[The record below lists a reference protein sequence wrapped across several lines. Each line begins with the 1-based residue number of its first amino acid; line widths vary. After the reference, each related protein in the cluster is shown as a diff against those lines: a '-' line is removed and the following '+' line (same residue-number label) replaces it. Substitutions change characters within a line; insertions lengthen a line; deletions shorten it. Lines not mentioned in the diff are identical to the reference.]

1 MRGEVDP
8 QSSMFHYFS
17 VESRIPADHPLRPVK
32 KLADSA
38 LSAIS
43 AELDGLYAR
52 TGRPSI
58 PPERLLKA
66 QLLIAFYSV
75 RSDRQFCEQLDYNL
89 LFRWFLDLDLESG
102 GLDQSNFS
110 RLRERLVE
118 TDIARRFFDE
128 VVRLA
133 RQDKLLSS
141 DHFTVDGTL
150 IEAWASFK
158 SFKRK
163 DGDEPP
169 KPGDGTGMVDFK
181 GEKRSNAT
189 HRSTTDPDA
198 KLMRKGNGQPAKL
211 SYGGHALMENRSG
224 LCVDLLITDATLAE
238 HQAARQL
245 LTRARRRRIHPK
257 TLGADKGYHV
267 KDFVQHL
274 REHNIRP
281 HIARIEGRKTPGL
294 DGRTT
299 RTEGYKIS
307 QRKRK
312 RIEEIFGWLKTVGGM
327 RKTRF
332 IGEARTQIAAYL
344 SAAAYNLLRIAKL
357 QTAGGRDVMR
367 HPESGVNPFPGPFDG
382 HQNGN
387 GKPIPGMKS

>member
-17 VESRIPADHPLRPVK
+17 VESRIPADHPLRRVK
-32 KLADSA
+32 KLAESA

-75 RSDRQFCEQLDYNL
+75 RSDRLFCEQLDYNL

-133 RQDKLLSS
+133 RKDKLLSS

-150 IEAWASFK
+150 IDAWASFK

-163 DGDEPP
+163 DDDEPP

-189 HRSTTDPDA
+189 HQSTTDPDA
-198 KLMRKGNGQPAKL
+198 KLMRKGNGQPARL

-245 LTRARRRRIHPK
+245 LTRARRRKIHPK

-274 REHNIRP
+274 RDHKIKR
-281 HIARIEGRKTPGL
+281 TSPGSTDAGHRGSM
-294 DGRTT
+294 DGRAAPRAT
-299 RTEGYKIS
+299 R
-307 QRKRK
+307 
-312 RIEEIFGWLKTVGGM
+312 
-327 RKTRF
+327 
-332 IGEARTQIAAYL
+332 
-344 SAAAYNLLRIAKL
+344 
-357 QTAGGRDVMR
+357 
-367 HPESGVNPFPGPFDG
+367 
-382 HQNGN
+382 
-387 GKPIPGMKS
+387 

>member
-128 VVRLA
+128 VVRLT
-133 RQDKLLSS
+133 RKDKLLSS

-150 IEAWASFK
+150 IDAWASFK

-163 DGDEPP
+163 DDKEPP

-189 HRSTTDPDA
+189 HQSTTDPEA
-198 KLMRKGNGQPAKL
+198 KLMRKGNGQPARL

-245 LTRARRRRIHPK
+245 LTRARRRKIHPK

-274 REHNIRP
+274 REHKIKP
-281 HIARIEGRKTPGL
+281 HIARIDGRKTPGL
-294 DGRTT
+294 DGRTSC
-299 RTEGYKIS
+299 TEGYKVS

-312 RIEEIFGWLKTVGGM
+312 RIEEIFGWLKTVG
-327 RKTRF
+327 
-332 IGEARTQIAAYL
+332 
-344 SAAAYNLLRIAKL
+344 YNLLRIAKL
-357 QTAGGRDVMR
+357 QSAG
-367 HPESGVNPFPGPFDG
+367 SAA
-382 HQNGN
+382 
-387 GKPIPGMKS
+387 

>member
-267 KDFVQHL
+267 KDFIQHL

-299 RTEGYKIS
+299 RTEGYKVS

-357 QTAGGRDVMR
+357 QTAGGAT
-367 HPESGVNPFPGPFDG
+367 
-382 HQNGN
+382 
-387 GKPIPGMKS
+387 

>member
-1 MRGEVDP
+1 MRGELDP

-17 VESRIPADHPLRPVK
+17 VESRIPAEHPLRRVK
-32 KLADSA
+32 KLAETA

-43 AELDGLYAR
+43 GELDGLYAR

-66 QLLIAFYSV
+66 QLLIALYSV
-75 RSDRQFCEQLDYNL
+75 RSDRLFCEQLDYNL
-89 LFRWFLDLDLESG
+89 LFRWFLDLNLESG

-133 RQDKLLSS
+133 RRDKLLSS

-150 IEAWASFK
+150 IDAWASFK

-163 DGDEPP
+163 NDDEPP

-189 HRSTTDPDA
+189 HQSTTDPEA
-198 KLMRKGNGQPAKL
+198 KLMRKGNGQPARL

-238 HQAARQL
+238 HKAARQL

-281 HIARIEGRKTPGL
+281 HIARIDGRTTPGL

-312 RIEEIFGWLKTVGGM
+312 RVEEIFGWLKTVGGM

-332 IGEARTQIAAYL
+332 IGQAKTQIAAYL

-357 QTAGGRDVMR
+357 QSAG
-367 HPESGVNPFPGPFDG
+367 SAA
-382 HQNGN
+382 
-387 GKPIPGMKS
+387 

>member
-17 VESRIPADHPLRPVK
+17 VESRIPADHPLRRVK
-32 KLADSA
+32 KLAESA

-52 TGRPSI
+52 TGRPLI

-75 RSDRQFCEQLDYNL
+75 RSDRLFCEQLDYNL

-133 RQDKLLSS
+133 RKDKLLSS
-141 DHFTVDGTL
+141 DHFTV
-150 IEAWASFK
+150 
-158 SFKRK
+158 
-163 DGDEPP
+163 
-169 KPGDGTGMVDFK
+169 DGTGMVDFK

-189 HRSTTDPDA
+189 HQGTTDPDA

-224 LCVDLLITDATLAE
+224 LCVDLLITDATPAE

-245 LTRARRRRIHPK
+245 LTRARRRKIHPK

-274 REHNIRP
+274 REHGIKP
-281 HIARIEGRKTPGL
+281 HIARIDGRKTPGL
-294 DGRTT
+294 DGRTSC
-299 RTEGYKIS
+299 TEGYKVS

-344 SAAAYNLLRIAKL
+344 SAAAYNLLRIAKF
-357 QTAGGRDVMR
+357 QAAG
-367 HPESGVNPFPGPFDG
+367 SAA
-382 HQNGN
+382 
-387 GKPIPGMKS
+387 

>member
-43 AELDGLYAR
+43 AELDGLYAKG
-52 TGRPSI
+52 GRPSI

-89 LFRWFLDLDLESG
+89 LFRWFLDLDMESG

-133 RQDKLLSS
+133 RKDKLLSS

-150 IEAWASFK
+150 IDAWASFK

-163 DGDEPP
+163 DDDEPP
-169 KPGDGTGMVDFK
+169 KSGGDGTGMVDFK

-224 LCVDLLITDATLAE
+224 LCIDLLITDATMAE
-238 HQAARQL
+238 HKAARQL

-267 KDFVQHL
+267 KDFVRHL
-274 REHNIRP
+274 REHKIKP
-281 HIARIEGRKTPGL
+281 HIARIDGRKTPGL

-299 RTEGYKIS
+299 CTEGYKVS

-312 RIEEIFGWLKTVGGM
+312 RVEEIFGWLKTVGGM

-357 QTAGGRDVMR
+357 QDAGRAA
-367 HPESGVNPFPGPFDG
+367 
-382 HQNGN
+382 
-387 GKPIPGMKS
+387 

>member
-133 RQDKLLSS
+133 RKDKLLSS

-163 DGDEPP
+163 DDDEPP

-189 HRSTTDPDA
+189 HQSTTDPDA

-267 KDFVQHL
+267 KDFIQHL

-299 RTEGYKIS
+299 RTEGYKVS

-357 QTAGGRDVMR
+357 QTAGGAT
-367 HPESGVNPFPGPFDG
+367 
-382 HQNGN
+382 
-387 GKPIPGMKS
+387 

>member
-133 RQDKLLSS
+133 SQDKLLSS

-163 DGDEPP
+163 DDDEPP

-189 HRSTTDPDA
+189 HQSTTDPDA

-357 QTAGGRDVMR
+357 QTAGGAT
-367 HPESGVNPFPGPFDG
+367 
-382 HQNGN
+382 
-387 GKPIPGMKS
+387 

>member
-17 VESRIPADHPLRPVK
+17 VESRIPVDHPLRRVK
-32 KLADSA
+32 KLAESA

-75 RSDRQFCEQLDYNL
+75 RSDRLFCEQLDYNL

-133 RQDKLLSS
+133 RKDKLLSS

-150 IEAWASFK
+150 IDAWASFK

-163 DGDEPP
+163 DDDEPP

-189 HRSTTDPDA
+189 HQSTTDPDA

-245 LTRARRRRIHPK
+245 LTRARRRKIHPK

-274 REHNIRP
+274 REHGIKP
-281 HIARIEGRKTPGL
+281 HIARIDGRKTPGL
-294 DGRTT
+294 DGRTSC
-299 RTEGYKIS
+299 TEGYKVS

-312 RIEEIFGWLKTVGGM
+312 RVEEIFGWLKTVGGM

-357 QTAGGRDVMR
+357 QSAG
-367 HPESGVNPFPGPFDG
+367 SAA
-382 HQNGN
+382 
-387 GKPIPGMKS
+387 

>member
-17 VESRIPADHPLRPVK
+17 VESRIPVDHPLRRVK
-32 KLADSA
+32 KLAESA

-75 RSDRQFCEQLDYNL
+75 RSDRLFCEQLDYNL

-133 RQDKLLSS
+133 RKDKLLSS

-150 IEAWASFK
+150 IDAWASFK

-163 DGDEPP
+163 DDDEPP

-189 HRSTTDPDA
+189 HQSTTDPDA

-245 LTRARRRRIHPK
+245 LTRARRRKIHPK

-274 REHNIRP
+274 REHKIKP
-281 HIARIEGRKTPGL
+281 HIARIDGRKTPGL

-299 RTEGYKIS
+299 CTEGYKVS

-312 RIEEIFGWLKTVGGM
+312 RVEEIFGWLKTVGGM

-357 QTAGGRDVMR
+357 QSAG
-367 HPESGVNPFPGPFDG
+367 SAA
-382 HQNGN
+382 
-387 GKPIPGMKS
+387 

>member
-17 VESRIPADHPLRPVK
+17 VESRIPADHPLRRVK
-32 KLADSA
+32 KLAESA

-75 RSDRQFCEQLDYNL
+75 RSDRLFCEQLDYNL

-133 RQDKLLSS
+133 RKDKLLSS

-150 IEAWASFK
+150 IDAWASFK

-163 DGDEPP
+163 DDDEPP

-189 HRSTTDPDA
+189 HQSTTDPDA

-224 LCVDLLITDATLAE
+224 LCVDLLITDATQAE
-238 HQAARQL
+238 PVIGYLEDDCGLRRNWLKGSEGDVLHPVLRSAGYKLRWLMLNVSLERQQ
-245 LTRARRRRIHPK
+245 
-257 TLGADKGYHV
+257 
-267 KDFVQHL
+267 VQYL
-274 REHNIRP
+274 
-281 HIARIEGRKTPGL
+281 TPG
-294 DGRTT
+294 GQMRRTGIT
-299 RTEGYKIS
+299 FPWFSIMGCVV
-307 QRKRK
+307 
-312 RIEEIFGWLKTVGGM
+312 WLWG
-327 RKTRF
+327 
-332 IGEARTQIAAYL
+332 
-344 SAAAYNLLRIAKL
+344 
-357 QTAGGRDVMR
+357 
-367 HPESGVNPFPGPFDG
+367 
-382 HQNGN
+382 
-387 GKPIPGMKS
+387 

>member
-43 AELDGLYAR
+43 AELDGLYAKG
-52 TGRPSI
+52 GRPSI

-133 RQDKLLSS
+133 HKDKLLSS

-150 IEAWASFK
+150 IDAWASFK

-163 DGDEPP
+163 DDDEPP
-169 KPGDGTGMVDFK
+169 
-181 GEKRSNAT
+181 
-189 HRSTTDPDA
+189 
-198 KLMRKGNGQPAKL
+198 Q
-211 SYGGHALMENRSG
+211 
-224 LCVDLLITDATLAE
+224 
-238 HQAARQL
+238 
-245 LTRARRRRIHPK
+245 ARR
-257 TLGADKGYHV
+257 
-267 KDFVQHL
+267 
-274 REHNIRP
+274 
-281 HIARIEGRKTPGL
+281 
-294 DGRTT
+294 
-299 RTEGYKIS
+299 
-307 QRKRK
+307 
-312 RIEEIFGWLKTVGGM
+312 
-327 RKTRF
+327 
-332 IGEARTQIAAYL
+332 
-344 SAAAYNLLRIAKL
+344 
-357 QTAGGRDVMR
+357 
-367 HPESGVNPFPGPFDG
+367 
-382 HQNGN
+382 
-387 GKPIPGMKS
+387 

>member
-43 AELDGLYAR
+43 AELDGLYAKG
-52 TGRPSI
+52 GRPSI

-133 RQDKLLSS
+133 RKDKLLSS

-150 IEAWASFK
+150 IDAWASFK

-163 DGDEPP
+163 DDDEPP
-169 KPGDGTGMVDFK
+169 KSGGDGTGMVDFK

-224 LCVDLLITDATLAE
+224 LCIDLLITDATMAE
-238 HQAARQL
+238 HKAARQL

-267 KDFVQHL
+267 KDFVRHL
-274 REHNIRP
+274 REHKIKP
-281 HIARIEGRKTPGL
+281 HIARIDGRKTPGL

-299 RTEGYKIS
+299 CTEGYKVS

-312 RIEEIFGWLKTVGGM
+312 RVEEIFGWLKTVGGM

-332 IGEARTQIAAYL
+332 IGKARTQIAAYL

-357 QTAGGRDVMR
+357 QDAGRAA
-367 HPESGVNPFPGPFDG
+367 
-382 HQNGN
+382 
-387 GKPIPGMKS
+387 

>member
-17 VESRIPADHPLRPVK
+17 VESRIPADHPLRRVK
-32 KLADSA
+32 KLAESA

-66 QLLIAFYSV
+66 QLLIALYSV
-75 RSDRQFCEQLDYNL
+75 RSDRLFCEQLDYNL

-133 RQDKLLSS
+133 RKDKLLSS

-150 IEAWASFK
+150 IDAWASFK

-163 DGDEPP
+163 DDDEPP

-189 HRSTTDPDA
+189 HQSTTDPDA

-224 LCVDLLITDATLAE
+224 LCIDLLITDATMAE
-238 HQAARQL
+238 HKAARQL

-274 REHNIRP
+274 REHKIKP
-281 HIARIEGRKTPGL
+281 HIARIDGRKTPGL
-294 DGRTT
+294 DGRTSC
-299 RTEGYKIS
+299 TEGYKVS

-312 RIEEIFGWLKTVGGM
+312 RVEEIFGWLKTVGGM

-357 QTAGGRDVMR
+357 QSAG
-367 HPESGVNPFPGPFDG
+367 SAA
-382 HQNGN
+382 
-387 GKPIPGMKS
+387 

>member
-17 VESRIPADHPLRPVK
+17 VESRIPADHPLRRVK
-32 KLADSA
+32 KLAESA

-75 RSDRQFCEQLDYNL
+75 RSDRLFCEQLDYNL

-133 RQDKLLSS
+133 RKDKLLSS

-150 IEAWASFK
+150 IDAWASFK

-163 DGDEPP
+163 DDDEPP

-189 HRSTTDPDA
+189 HQSTTDPDA

-245 LTRARRRRIHPK
+245 LTRARRRKIHPK

-274 REHNIRP
+274 REHGIKP
-281 HIARIEGRKTPGL
+281 HIARIDGRKTPGL
-294 DGRTT
+294 DGRTSC
-299 RTEGYKIS
+299 TEGYKVS

-312 RIEEIFGWLKTVGGM
+312 RVEEIFGWLKTVGGM

-357 QTAGGRDVMR
+357 QAAG
-367 HPESGVNPFPGPFDG
+367 SAA
-382 HQNGN
+382 
-387 GKPIPGMKS
+387 

>member
-17 VESRIPADHPLRPVK
+17 VESRIPADHPLRRVK
-32 KLADSA
+32 RLAESA

-75 RSDRQFCEQLDYNL
+75 RSDRLFCEQLDYNL

-133 RQDKLLSS
+133 RKDKLLSS

-150 IEAWASFK
+150 IDAWASFK

-163 DGDEPP
+163 DDDEPP

-189 HRSTTDPDA
+189 HQSTTDPDA

-245 LTRARRRRIHPK
+245 LTRARRRKIHPK

-274 REHNIRP
+274 REHKIKP
-281 HIARIEGRKTPGL
+281 HIARIDGRKTPGF

-299 RTEGYKIS
+299 CTEGYKVS

-312 RIEEIFGWLKTVGGM
+312 RVEEIFGWLKTVGGM

-332 IGEARTQIAAYL
+332 IGQARTQIAAYL

-357 QTAGGRDVMR
+357 QSAG
-367 HPESGVNPFPGPFDG
+367 SAA
-382 HQNGN
+382 
-387 GKPIPGMKS
+387 

>member
-17 VESRIPADHPLRPVK
+17 VESRIPADHPLRRVK
-32 KLADSA
+32 KLAESA

-75 RSDRQFCEQLDYNL
+75 RSDRLFCEQLDYNL
-89 LFRWFLDLDLESG
+89 LFRWFLDLDLEAG

-133 RQDKLLSS
+133 RKDKLLSS

-150 IEAWASFK
+150 IDAWASFK

-163 DGDEPP
+163 DDDEPP
-169 KPGDGTGMVDFK
+169 KPGDGSGMVDFK

-189 HRSTTDPDA
+189 HQSTTDPDA
-198 KLMRKGNGQPAKL
+198 KLMRKGNSQPAKL

-245 LTRARRRRIHPK
+245 LTRARRRKIHPK

-274 REHNIRP
+274 REHGIKP
-281 HIARIEGRKTPGL
+281 HIARIDGRKTPGL
-294 DGRTT
+294 DGRTSC
-299 RTEGYKIS
+299 TEGYKVS

-357 QTAGGRDVMR
+357 QAAG
-367 HPESGVNPFPGPFDG
+367 SAA
-382 HQNGN
+382 
-387 GKPIPGMKS
+387 

>member
-17 VESRIPADHPLRPVK
+17 VESRVPADHPLRRVK
-32 KLADSA
+32 KLAETA

-43 AELDGLYAR
+43 GELDGLYAK

-75 RSDRQFCEQLDYNL
+75 RSDRLFCEQLDYNL
-89 LFRWFLDLDLESG
+89 LFRWFLDLDLESS

-133 RQDKLLSS
+133 RKDKLLSS

-163 DGDEPP
+163 DDDEPP

-189 HRSTTDPDA
+189 HQSTTDPEA

-211 SYGGHALMENRSG
+211 SYGGHVLMENRSG

-245 LTRARRRRIHPK
+245 LTRARRRKIHPK

-267 KDFVQHL
+267 KDFVKHL
-274 REHNIRP
+274 RDHKIRP

-299 RTEGYKIS
+299 CTEGYKVS

-312 RIEEIFGWLKTVGGM
+312 RVEEIFGWLKTVGGM
-327 RKTRF
+327 RKIRF
-332 IGEARTQIAAYL
+332 IGQARTQIAAYL
-344 SAAAYNLLRIAKL
+344 SAAAYTLLRIAKL
-357 QTAGGRDVMR
+357 QTAG
-367 HPESGVNPFPGPFDG
+367 SAA
-382 HQNGN
+382 
-387 GKPIPGMKS
+387 

>member
-17 VESRIPADHPLRPVK
+17 VESRIPADHPLRRVK
-32 KLADSA
+32 KLAESA

-75 RSDRQFCEQLDYNL
+75 RSDRLFCEQLDYNL

-133 RQDKLLSS
+133 RKDKLLSS

-150 IEAWASFK
+150 IDAWASFK

-163 DGDEPP
+163 DDDEPP

-181 GEKRSNAT
+181 GERRSNAT
-189 HRSTTDPDA
+189 HQSTTDPEA

-245 LTRARRRRIHPK
+245 LTRARRRKIHPK

-274 REHNIRP
+274 REHKIKP
-281 HIARIEGRKTPGL
+281 HIARIDGRKTPGL
-294 DGRTT
+294 DGRTSC
-299 RTEGYKIS
+299 TEGYKVS

-357 QTAGGRDVMR
+357 QSAG
-367 HPESGVNPFPGPFDG
+367 SAA
-382 HQNGN
+382 
-387 GKPIPGMKS
+387 

>member
-17 VESRIPADHPLRPVK
+17 VESRIPADHPLRRVK
-32 KLADSA
+32 KLAESA

-75 RSDRQFCEQLDYNL
+75 RSDRLFCEQLDYNL

-128 VVRLA
+128 VVRPA
-133 RQDKLLSS
+133 RKDKLLSS

-150 IEAWASFK
+150 IDAWASFK

-163 DGDEPP
+163 DDDEPP

-189 HRSTTDPDA
+189 HQSTTDPDA

-245 LTRARRRRIHPK
+245 LTRARRRKIHPK

-274 REHNIRP
+274 REHKIKP
-281 HIARIEGRKTPGL
+281 HIARIDGRKTPGL
-294 DGRTT
+294 DGRTSC
-299 RTEGYKIS
+299 TEGYKVS

-312 RIEEIFGWLKTVGGM
+312 RVEEIFGWLKTVGGM

-357 QTAGGRDVMR
+357 QSAG
-367 HPESGVNPFPGPFDG
+367 SAA
-382 HQNGN
+382 
-387 GKPIPGMKS
+387 